1 MLRRQDV
8 GEGRGPELVISCRV
22 AELFYLQQGSQVP
35 ENCRDAPRNSG
46 VTLRFL
52 AAILLVCSLPPP
64 TNASASESS
73 MRTLVNFD
81 NSSQEPRWVAVND
94 NVMGGRSSGGPEVAD
109 GKLEF
114 SGELSL
120 ANNGGF
126 SSVRSVGRAFN
137 LSGASAIILRVR
149 GDGRR
154 YQLRLATDARY
165 HGIKVSYGV
174 GFDTTAGEWTE
185 VRVPLA
191 SLNPTVR
198 GSSLQG
204 PPLDA
209 SQVQE
214 IGLLIADKREGAF
227 ALAVDWIAVE

>member
-1 MLRRQDV
+1 M
-8 GEGRGPELVISCRV
+8 
-22 AELFYLQQGSQVP
+22 A
-35 ENCRDAPRNSG
+35 
-46 VTLRFL
+46 LRFL
-52 AAILLVCSLPPP
+52 VPILLVCDISLPA
-64 TNASASESS
+64 TASAWESS
-73 MRTLVNFD
+73 MRTLMNFD
-81 NSSQEPRWVAVND
+81 NSPQEPRWIALND
-94 NVMGGRSSGGPEVAD
+94 GVMGGRSSGGPTVAD

-114 SGELSL
+114 SGEISL

-126 SSVRSVGRAFN
+126 SSVRSVGRDFD
-137 LSGASAIILRVR
+137 LGGASAVVLRVR

-154 YQLRLATDARY
+154 YQLRLASDARY
-165 HGIKVSYGV
+165 RGIAVSYGA

-191 SLNPTVR
+191 SLEPTVR

-204 PPLDA
+204 PPLNP
-209 SQVQE
+209 SQVHE